1 MEKRYYLDTSIWRDY
16 FENRSDKFRPLGE
29 WAFTF
34 IKKVIQNNDLILYS
48 DFIIM
53 ELKVSYSD
61 KQIKD
66 IFEIAREQGLL
77 LKVDISKPQVK
88 EAARLAKEKG
98 VAFGDA
104 LHAILARDNK
114 AIMITRDKHF
124 YNLQDIVN
132 IKKPEELI

>member
-1 MEKRYYLDTSIWRDY
+1 MKRRYYLDTGIWRDY
-16 FENRSDKFRPLGE
+16 FENRSDRFRPLGE

-34 IKKVIQNNDLILYS
+34 IKKVIQNKDLILYS
-48 DFIIM
+48 DFVIT
-53 ELKVSYSD
+53 ELRVSYSD
-61 KQIKD
+61 KQIKN
-66 IFEIAREQGLL
+66 IFEIASELGLL

-88 EAARLAKEKG
+88 AAAKLAKERV

-114 AIMITRDKHF
+114 AIMVTRDKHF
-124 YNLQDIVN
+124 YNLKDIVD